1 MKYTKKFTAKSV
13 KNKRENMRENKRE
26 NKKNSPTG
34 AFVTYRTIMNSELY
48 NTELLYRINL
58 DKLKDGCK
66 KNWFGSADTTYGL
79 SPCDII
85 IDETEPIH
93 FVQILFNLKEICYQ
107 DDNWMLFSRNGLI
120 SIMKNQES
128 NYLQDT
134 RWWGK
139 SFTNEFHSQ
148 IDFFIKM
155 FCEVAGY
162 Y

>member
-13 KNKRENMRENKRE
+13 KNKERKQEKQ
-26 NKKNSPTG
+26 KKKQKNSPTG
-34 AFVTYRTIMNSELY
+34 AFITYITTMKTSHH

-58 DKLKDGCK
+58 DKLRDGCE

-79 SPCDII
+79 SPSNII
-85 IDETEPIH
+85 LDESEPIH

-120 SIMKNQES
+120 SIMKNQET

>member
-1 MKYTKKFTAKSV
+1 MKTSQH
-13 KNKRENMRENKRE
+13 
-26 NKKNSPTG
+26 
-34 AFVTYRTIMNSELY
+34 

-58 DKLKDGCK
+58 DKLRDGCK

-79 SPCDII
+79 SPSNII
-85 IDETEPIH
+85 LDETEPIH

-120 SIMKNQES
+120 SIMKNQET